1 MISDIL
7 NLVKKHEI
15 WRERE
20 CINLIS
26 SENVMSNQVRSLLSS
41 KLAQRYTAPDHF
53 YMGTRFID
61 EIEEYG
67 EKIAK
72 RLFQAKIADLRPLSG
87 HIADLIF
94 LASFA
99 KKGDTLMCVS
109 ADDGGYPG
117 IWKKGLPKL
126 LGIKIEAFPFSK
138 DKMNIQLEAATEII
152 EQLRPNIIILGASL
166 FLFPHPVQKITKA
179 ARAIGAHLGYDGS
192 HVMGLIAGGQFQS
205 PLREGAPAL
214 FGSTHKSFFGPQGGI
229 MLADKDYGTVMKE
242 KIHPSIVDN
251 AHWNRIASLTLA
263 LAEMRK
269 FGETYAKQV
278 IRNAYALARALS
290 DHKLPVVGSTLGFTK
305 SHQILMDF
313 GGYKQGRKIA
323 ELLERG
329 NIIVDCGIRLGT
341 SEITRLGMKENEME
355 QIAEL
360 LKQIVI
366 DKKGPDQVRLDT
378 KKLAEEFQ
386 DPEYCFSL

>member
-1 MISDIL
+1 MLSDIL
-7 NLVKKHEI
+7 NMVKKHET
-15 WRERE
+15 WREKQ
-20 CINLIS
+20 CINLIP
-26 SENVMSNQVRSLLSS
+26 SENVMSDQVRSLLSS

-67 EKIAK
+67 EKIAR
-72 RLFQAKIADLRPLSG
+72 RLFRANIADLRPLSG

-94 LASFA
+94 LASFS

-117 IWKKGLPKL
+117 IWKKGLPKP
-126 LGIKIEAFPFSK
+126 LGLRIKAFPFSK
-138 DKMNIQLEAATEII
+138 EERNIRLEAATEVI
-152 EQLRPNIIILGASL
+152 ERLKPNLIILGASF
-166 FLFPHPVQKITKA
+166 FLFPHPAQKIAQVAKMV
-179 ARAIGAHLGYDGS
+179 GAHIGFDGS
-192 HVMGLIAGGQFQS
+192 HVMGLIAGGQFQD
-205 PLREGAPAL
+205 PLREGVPAL

-229 MLADKDYGTVMKE
+229 ILADKDYGEVMKE
-242 KIHPSIVDN
+242 KIHPTLVDN
-251 AHWNRIASLTLA
+251 AHWNRITSMTLA

-269 FGETYAKQV
+269 FGKAYSRQV
-278 IRNAYALARALS
+278 IRNAHALAKALY
-290 DHKLPVVGSTLGFTK
+290 DHKLPVVGSTVGFTK

-323 ELLERG
+323 EQLERE
-329 NIIVDCGIRLGT
+329 NIIVDCGVRLGT

-360 LKQIVI
+360 LKQVI
-366 DKKGPDQVRLDT
+366 LDEKEPGQV
-378 KKLAEEFQ
+378 KQHVEKIMKEFQ
-386 DPEYCFSL
+386 DLKYCFY